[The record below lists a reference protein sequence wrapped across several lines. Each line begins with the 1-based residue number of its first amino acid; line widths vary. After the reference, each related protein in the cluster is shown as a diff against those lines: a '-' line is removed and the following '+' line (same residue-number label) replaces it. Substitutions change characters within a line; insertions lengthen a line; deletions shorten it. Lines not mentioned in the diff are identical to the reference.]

1 MVTRIDVKTVAP
13 PANLGNR
20 RKPPLVG
27 CFAMGILN
35 REVGEI
41 ELIPVAKGILAR
53 WWIVLIAALVGVV
66 AMWSQESELATT
78 PAITEITRVYE
89 SRDETALLSV
99 VGIDPSTISPLP
111 SFDNQI
117 LRIQEKTNREKI
129 AQEIGTGVGVS
140 ISRSEQRFSL
150 LDTLEGDGKT
160 RFTFLSV
167 GTPTYTFRCSDSTAD
182 TCNKAIDAYLDELV
196 QTRKASILSGIERLT
211 TMLESAAQAGSPLA
225 QEKLLGLRAAS
236 PLITGE
242 LALLSSEEI
251 RSGATVS
258 TVKKSTYVFGLIG
271 GALVGLLIA
280 LQLTLTDRR
289 VRSLSQLSK
298 HFEVRALLG
307 VVTHEPSSNQHVA
320 AAIVARAN
328 ALSLSS
334 VALVPVDEQTEALQL
349 AEKLNAVTVSM
360 GVTVASLA
368 PISSLTASDLISS
381 HSGMIVLASRGVSC
395 TDDIVSTWSVLDSA
409 QKPLLGVILAESAL

>member
-1 MVTRIDVKTVAP
+1 
-13 PANLGNR
+13 
-20 RKPPLVG
+20 
-27 CFAMGILN
+27 MGLLN

-41 ELIPVAKGILAR
+41 ELIPVAKGVLTR
-53 WWIVLIAALVGVV
+53 WWIVLIAALIGVV

-78 PAITEITRVYE
+78 PAITEITRIYE

-117 LRIQEKTNREKI
+117 LRIQEQTNREKI
-129 AQEIGTGVGVS
+129 AQEIGTDVGVS

-182 TCNKAIDAYLDELV
+182 TCNKAIDAYLGALV
-196 QTRKASILSGIERLT
+196 QTRKASIISGIDRLT
-211 TMLESAAQAGSPLA
+211 TMLESAALAGSPLA
-225 QEKLLGLRAAS
+225 QERILGLQAAS

-242 LALLSSEEI
+242 LTLLSSEEVQ
-251 RSGATVS
+251 SGATVS

-280 LQLTLTDRR
+280 LQLTLTDKR

-298 HFEVRALLG
+298 RFEARALLG
-307 VVTHEPSSNQHVA
+307 VVTPEPSSIQHAA
-320 AAIVARAN
+320 AAIVARAQ
-328 ALSLSS
+328 SLSITS
-334 VALVPVDEQTEALQL
+334 VALVPVDQQTSTQLLVEQLHS
-349 AEKLNAVTVSM
+349 VTSPM
-360 GVTVASLA
+360 GVTVT
-368 PISSLTASDLISS
+368 SLTSISDLLASELISS
-381 HSGMIVLASRGVSC
+381 QSGMIALASCGVSL
-395 TDDIVSTWSVLDSA
+395 TEHVVLTWSVLENANKPVIGVLLADSA
-409 QKPLLGVILAESAL
+409 L

>member
-1 MVTRIDVKTVAP
+1 
-13 PANLGNR
+13 
-20 RKPPLVG
+20 
-27 CFAMGILN
+27 MGLLN

-41 ELIPVAKGILAR
+41 ELIPVAKGVLTR
-53 WWIVLIAALVGVV
+53 WWIVLIAALIGVV

-78 PAITEITRVYE
+78 PAITEITRIYE

-117 LRIQEKTNREKI
+117 LRIQEQTNREKI
-129 AQEIGTGVGVS
+129 AQEIGTDVGVS

-182 TCNKAIDAYLDELV
+182 TCNKAIDAYLGALV
-196 QTRKASILSGIERLT
+196 QTRKASIISGIDRLT
-211 TMLESAAQAGSPLA
+211 TMLESAALAGSPLA
-225 QEKLLGLRAAS
+225 QERILGLQAAS

-242 LALLSSEEI
+242 LTLLSSEEVQ
-251 RSGATVS
+251 SGATVS

-280 LQLTLTDRR
+280 LQLTLTDKR

-298 HFEVRALLG
+298 RFEARALLG
-307 VVTHEPSSNQHVA
+307 VVTPEPSSIQHAA
-320 AAIVARAN
+320 AAIVARAQ
-328 ALSLSS
+328 SLSITS
-334 VALVPVDEQTEALQL
+334 VALVPVDQQTSTQLLVEQLHS
-349 AEKLNAVTVSM
+349 VTSPM
-360 GVTVASLA
+360 GVTVT
-368 PISSLTASDLISS
+368 SLTSISDLLASELISS
-381 HSGMIVLASRGVSC
+381 QSGMIALASCGVSL
-395 TDDIVSTWSVLDSA
+395 TEDVVSTWSVLENANKPVVGVLLVDSA
-409 QKPLLGVILAESAL
+409 L